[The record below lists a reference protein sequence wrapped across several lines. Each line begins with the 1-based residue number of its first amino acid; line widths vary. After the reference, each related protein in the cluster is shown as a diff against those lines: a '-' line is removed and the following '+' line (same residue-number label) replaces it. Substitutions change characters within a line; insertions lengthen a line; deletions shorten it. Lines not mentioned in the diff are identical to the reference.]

1 MIEVFKIKDPY
12 YERFSSG
19 LKNGFVS
26 KSKKGK
32 TWSSIGALK
41 NHIKAALLYDY
52 KAFELFY
59 DNWVVLKLS
68 ENGVE
73 QVGLVKDFKQN

>member
-12 YERFSSG
+12 YERYSSG
-19 LKNGFVS
+19 LRNRFVS

-41 NHIKAALLYDY
+41 SHIKIAQLYDS

-59 DNWVVLKLS
+59 DDWLILKIS

-73 QVGLVKDFKQN
+73 QIGLVKDFK